1 MRKALFLPSLLAVS
15 LLACAAARA
24 QMRQTPD
31 QDSRCAEAWAR
42 LGPEI
47 RSEGSNTLERVE
59 RRYQAAKEFL
69 RVCEGV
75 DAAQVRFV
83 RKWVEKYDAAV
94 NSFKAQQSF
103 RELVEEVR
111 KGDALPATYARL
123 AEVGVVGLYEPNLR
137 QLHALIDS
145 GKSPNLRQLHAL
157 IDSGKSLDSKEV
169 REAWAEM
176 AKALDAIV
184 SAYARAI
191 AMCGAREGCQMAKG
205 SWTGNLAKYYALRHN
220 GSTEGLQEFISRGL
234 DAPIPM
240 SFPKP

>member
-1 MRKALFLPSLLAVS
+1 M
-15 LLACAAARA
+15 
-24 QMRQTPD
+24 
-31 QDSRCAEAWAR
+31 
-42 LGPEI
+42 
-47 RSEGSNTLERVE
+47 ERVE

-111 KGDALPATYARL
+111 KGDAPPATYARL
-123 AEVGVVGLYEPNLR
+123 AEVGVVGLYE
-137 QLHALIDS
+137 
-145 GKSPNLRQLHAL
+145 PNLRQLHAL

-176 AKALDAIV
+176 AKALDTIV
-184 SAYARAI
+184 SAY
-191 AMCGAREGCQMAKG
+191 EGCQVAKG

>member
-1 MRKALFLPSLLAVS
+1 MSKTVRPVLLGVIL

-47 RSEGSNTLERVE
+47 RSEGSNTMERVE

-111 KGDALPATYARL
+111 KGDAPPATYARL
-123 AEVGVVGLYEPNLR
+123 AEVGVVGLYE
-137 QLHALIDS
+137 
-145 GKSPNLRQLHAL
+145 PNLRQLHAL

-176 AKALDAIV
+176 AKALDTIV

-191 AMCGAREGCQMAKG
+191 AMCGAREGCQVAKG

>member
-1 MRKALFLPSLLAVS
+1 M
-15 LLACAAARA
+15 
-24 QMRQTPD
+24 
-31 QDSRCAEAWAR
+31 
-42 LGPEI
+42 
-47 RSEGSNTLERVE
+47 ERVE
-59 RRYQAAKEFL
+59 RRDQAAKEFL

-111 KGDALPATYARL
+111 KGDAPPATYARL
-123 AEVGVVGLYEPNLR
+123 AEVGVVGLYE
-137 QLHALIDS
+137 
-145 GKSPNLRQLHAL
+145 PNLRQLHAL

-176 AKALDAIV
+176 AKALDTIV

-191 AMCGAREGCQMAKG
+191 AMCGAREGCQVAKG